1 MLVRVWYWCH
11 QEQGGSPCT
20 RHHTTDILPVCCV
33 PKTLLFFVHGSPG
46 RKCQFHQQPPLQ
58 ELFYWVE
65 ELVRDLPNH
74 VQLHHITNTDPD
86 RVILK
91 PGWITKNP
99 IFPKLTPKE
108 RLMIW
113 EQKQCPHPEGH
124 EFRHTC
130 DEFFFK
136 VG

>member
-1 MLVRVWYWCH
+1 MTPT
-11 QEQGGSPCT
+11 GIST
-20 RHHTTDILPVCCV
+20 
-33 PKTLLFFVHGSPG
+33 
-46 RKCQFHQQPPLQ
+46 Q

-113 EQKQCPHPEGH
+113 EQKKCPHPEGH

-136 VG
+136 VSALDLDRPQPGFGERET

>member
-1 MLVRVWYWCH
+1 M
-11 QEQGGSPCT
+11 
-20 RHHTTDILPVCCV
+20 
-33 PKTLLFFVHGSPG
+33 
-46 RKCQFHQQPPLQ
+46 
-58 ELFYWVE
+58 FYWVE

-136 VG
+136 IGAAVELDPMLLFKTLDEVLLQYLRQAAAAKGRLSGTCSIC